1 MRHSSLSPGTGRSF
15 VAGTSWT
22 RICRLRFDTEKN
34 EQNETGL
41 ATSISRFNETRFLSF
56 ASKGRESEM
65 HSKQIADNPKTIVVI
80 LDTGDEILSSLKS
93 VAQTEH
99 LASSS
104 LKGDRRTER
113 CRTWLVQLGGKEV

>member
-1 MRHSSLSPGTGRSF
+1 
-15 VAGTSWT
+15 
-22 RICRLRFDTEKN
+22 
-34 EQNETGL
+34 
-41 ATSISRFNETRFLSF
+41 
-56 ASKGRESEM
+56 M